1 MAKNIEVE
9 LRGLLSKSKYDY
21 LVGFF
26 EKSGKFREFKER
38 AVIDYSTF
46 RPGEEI
52 TNRTR
57 DIRLRVT
64 NRIPEIIVKIGK
76 FGGMEQ
82 RREISVKTNI
92 GDFDKLV
99 CIFGIIGLTK
109 GMLCFRKSR
118 VYDYKGIEFALVEVP
133 NHSYY
138 FEAEKMAHNTSD
150 FTIVEQEIRGV
161 CGELGLTVVDKE
173 GFFQYIEKLNK
184 ESNSVFE
191 FSEYKTGYFKEK
203 FGV

>member
-133 NHSYY
+133 GHSYY
-138 FEAEKMAHNTSD
+138 FEAEKMVHSTASK
-150 FTIVEQEIRGV
+150 EKARKEIEKI
-161 CGELGLTVVDKE
+161 CKSLGLKLFDEK
-173 GFFQYIEKLNK
+173 GFFEYIDKLNK
-184 ESNSVFE
+184 EANEVFE
-191 FSEYKTGYFKEK
+191 FKNHKEDYFKK
-203 FGV
+203 RFGL